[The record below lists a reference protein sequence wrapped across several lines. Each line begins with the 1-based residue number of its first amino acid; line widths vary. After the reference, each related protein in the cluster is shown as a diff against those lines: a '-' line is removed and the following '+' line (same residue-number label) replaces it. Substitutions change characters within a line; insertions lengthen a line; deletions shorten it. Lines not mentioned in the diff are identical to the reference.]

1 MPVLIIALPFQ
12 TQLILKEGVI
22 KGETWQYGTIGIFAF
37 DILVI
42 LWAAIFLVT
51 QRRVY
56 GVSNTIWLVTGAL
69 WATAFFSVWFSSNRL
84 ISWYHVGMLAVGICV
99 MWLFVGWKPRIREL
113 GIAFAISG
121 VIQSI
126 LGIMQVLMQKVFS
139 STVLGMAAH
148 TPEAI
153 GAAVVGTTEG
163 RFLRAYGSF
172 PHPNTLAGFL
182 VICLSLS
189 IGWYLR
195 ASARWERMC
204 ALAAQGII
212 SAGIVSAFS
221 RSAWAIAAATVLFTG
236 VMIVHYYPSLRRH
249 IIFSLISI
257 GFAASAFGALFYP
270 LVLTRVFGGTRLE
283 VQSVTERLAGYTDAR
298 IVLEEA
304 WLHGTG
310 IGSYTLAV
318 RDDVD
323 RDRPI
328 WQLQPVHNTYLLV
341 AAEVSVFGLVFLLLL
356 LFELFKEGIM
366 RTISLPLGSSLA
378 LGVLLAVLITGL
390 FDHYYWSL
398 HGGIVVFWASIGAAL
413 CLLYGGEKP
422 TGDVDK

>member
-182 VICLSLS
+182 VICLLLS

-212 SAGIVSAFS
+212 SAGIVSTFS
-221 RSAWAIAAATVLFTG
+221 RSAWAIAAATVLFSG
-236 VMIVHYYPSLRRH
+236 IMIVRYYPSLRRH

-270 LVLTRVFGGTRLE
+270 LVLTRVFGGTRL
-283 VQSVTERLAGYTDAR
+283 
-298 IVLEEA
+298 
-304 WLHGTG
+304 
-310 IGSYTLAV
+310 
-318 RDDVD
+318 
-323 RDRPI
+323 
-328 WQLQPVHNTYLLV
+328 QLQPVHNTYLLV